1 MRIGGDFDDDDI
13 GVAPPPPI
21 RRMSH
26 LPDHGS
32 SSSSSVHNQADQLTQ
47 AARCGDVT
55 RLVPLAKFIHVFM
68 HGQAPLHVLAS
79 EGCSNGVRLLICNG
93 ADIAQTTAPAQDLS
107 APGCFGESALHLAVR
122 NGHRATCAVLITA
135 GAPLEQFDDLGLL
148 PLHVAALTEERMPP
162 FSVGS
167 TIAEQLVH
175 AGADPWARTF
185 NRDLKRAYELADT
198 DYSPGR
204 DVGFDYQVYAE
215 GLEEV
220 PGSSPL
226 DTRQTDL
233 NMFHYLRDVITPGTA
248 AFREAHAAEVERMPP
263 GDVEV
268 FIEANAR
275 RKSSVSIE
283 KELEGLLPPARIG
296 IGIDMHNASNCQRC
310 ALWPIEYSL
319 FGMYVAGPR
328 FSGVVDVGH
337 PSPIE
342 IMAVSARGRE
352 EDNRRF
358 RHLGGK
364 MSARIWDLEQELAAS
379 KSQLGASCDEVD
391 RLKAENSSLRERL
404 CEYDMF
410 FDDSQEVSR
419 PSPDNSSSCEDES
432 TAEDS
437 PPPTAAKNSGKA
449 KKAEQ
454 ARRATEKVSR
464 GEVLTRVGIG
474 ALTKAEARAFLS
486 AIPKN
491 AAAAG
496 GGGGQRKPQ

>member
-1 MRIGGDFDDDDI
+1 MELTSPKRLHQ
-13 GVAPPPPI
+13 
-21 RRMSH
+21 RRTF
-26 LPDHGS
+26 P
-32 SSSSSVHNQADQLTQ
+32 
-47 AARCGDVT
+47 
-55 RLVPLAKFIHVFM
+55 
-68 HGQAPLHVLAS
+68 
-79 EGCSNGVRLLICNG
+79 
-93 ADIAQTTAPAQDLS
+93 
-107 APGCFGESALHLAVR
+107 HLAALGSLR
-122 NGHRATCAVLITA
+122 CISLFATACNGHRVTCAVFITA

-233 NMFHYLRDVITPGTA
+233 NMFRYLRDVITPGTA

-296 IGIDMHNASNCQRC
+296 IGIDMHNSSNCQRC

-486 AIPKN
+486 AIQKKCRCCGGVRGN
-491 AAAAG
+491 LSDLQARLRSVFDERLIDTWKAG
-496 GGGGQRKPQ
+496 DP